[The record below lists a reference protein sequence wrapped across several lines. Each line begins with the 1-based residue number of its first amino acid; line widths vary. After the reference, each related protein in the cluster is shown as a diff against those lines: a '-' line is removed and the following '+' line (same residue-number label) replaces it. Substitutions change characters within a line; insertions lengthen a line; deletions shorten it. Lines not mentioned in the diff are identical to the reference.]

1 MLKKYIQIFLET
13 TNFQSQPLIEQPTSP
28 EYREIAKQ
36 VEDQYKIDTQAGQVP
51 QKSVNVEDEANAAE
65 NSLDIK
71 RYSNLLNYSNR
82 NITPSRRFMFTKKP
96 KNRT

>member
-13 TNFQSQPLIEQPTSP
+13 ASFQNQQPTSSS
-28 EYREIAKQ
+28 YREIAKQ
-36 VEDQYKIDTQAGQVP
+36 VEDQYRIDKE
-51 QKSVNVEDEANAAE
+51 KSVNVEDEANATE
-65 NSLDIK
+65 SNLDIEQ
-71 RYSNLLNYSNR
+71 YSNLLNYSNR

>member
-13 TNFQSQPLIEQPTSP
+13 ASFQNQQPTSSS
-28 EYREIAKQ
+28 YREIAKQ
-36 VEDQYKIDTQAGQVP
+36 VEDQYRIDKE
-51 QKSVNVEDEANAAE
+51 KSANVEDEASSTESN
-65 NSLDIK
+65 LDIEQ
-71 RYSNLLNYSNR
+71 YSNLLNYANR

>member
-13 TNFQSQPLIEQPTSP
+13 ASFQNQQPTSSS
-28 EYREIAKQ
+28 YREIARQ
-36 VEDQYKIDTQAGQVP
+36 VEDQYRIDREN
-51 QKSVNVEDEANAAE
+51 SVNVEDEANATE
-65 NSLDIK
+65 SMPSNLDIEQ
-71 RYSNLLNYSNR
+71 YSNLLNYSNR